1 MSSANINSV
10 AANCMKFNSSFLVYI
25 GFFVLLVIGYMWGKR
40 NGTREE
46 RIRESKSDSKKAA
59 KSEPQPVVS
68 EEAVSEPAKPKA
80 AKGGKAAK
88 GAKGGK
94 AGKGAKGS
102 KGGKASKGAKG
113 GKGAKGS
120 KKSKRK
126 SSEESE

>member
-46 RIRESKSDSKKAA
+46 RIRDSKSDAKKAA

-68 EEAVSEPAKPKA
+68 EEADSEPVKTKPKV
-80 AKGGKAAK
+80 
-88 GAKGGK
+88 AKGGK

-113 GKGAKGS
+113 GKAGKGA

-126 SSEESE
+126 NSEESE